1 MHQCPQQNCITS
13 FCLPVSLTPSLA
25 ILFFKVSSAI
35 ITRIECILDTRLS
48 GVNERAQQRQK
59 TTTQG
64 SGWQNWMLNR
74 SFFMTGL
81 WRHKSTFSSHRF
93 QKVLQEMKSSDIT
106 FFLRIAARECPVDKN
121 KLNKLIYRGKVTA

>member
-1 MHQCPQQNCITS
+1 
-13 FCLPVSLTPSLA
+13 
-25 ILFFKVSSAI
+25 
-35 ITRIECILDTRLS
+35 
-48 GVNERAQQRQK
+48 
-59 TTTQG
+59 
-64 SGWQNWMLNR
+64 
-74 SFFMTGL
+74 MTGL